1 MPIST
6 PARLLASVASL
17 AIVAATGPAL
27 AQNSVGTAAAVNP
40 RSTGNAGS
48 GVRTLE
54 LGSSIIHRER
64 IETSSAGSVQVLFV
78 DKTTLN
84 IGPNSNL
91 VIDEFVYDP
100 NAKAGSMALTLT
112 KGAARFVGGNASHT
126 GGAEVK
132 TPVATIGIRGGVAAI
147 IHRDG
152 ETQAILQFGTLTVVG
167 PGGETIVI
175 RRPGFMV
182 TVGRGGMSGPV
193 RVSQAQ
199 IDAVIAQTRS
209 QTGQT
214 GGRRGPVADTTGL
227 DRGSSHPCGVPVQG
241 QTTMDLAAATCR
253 SVNTALQGEADTIA
267 QQASQQ
273 NQGNVVIP
281 VTPPP
286 YSYGGGGGGFPGGYG
301 GGGGFPSFPNLPT
314 FPNIPSFP
322 GFPGGGGGGGGGG
335 PIGGGGGGPIGY

>member
-6 PARLLASVASL
+6 PARLLARLLASVASL

-54 LGSSIIHRER
+54 LGASIIHRER

-132 TPVATIGIRGGVAAI
+132 TPVATIGIRGGVAAV

-167 PGGETIVI
+167 PGGETIVV

-182 TVGRGGMSGPV
+182 TVGRGGMTGPV

-209 QTGQT
+209 QTGQN
-214 GGRRGPVADTTGL
+214 GGRPGPIPDITGL

-253 SVNTALQGEADTIA
+253 SVNTQLQGEADTIA

-273 NQGNVVIP
+273 NQSNVVIP
-281 VTPPP
+281 ITPPP
-286 YSYGGGGGGFPGGYG
+286 YGYGSGGGFPGGYG
-301 GGGGFPSFPNLPT
+301 GGGGFPGFPNLPT
-314 FPNIPSFP
+314 FP

-335 PIGGGGGGPIGY
+335 GPIGY

>member
-6 PARLLASVASL
+6 PARLLARLLASVASL

-54 LGSSIIHRER
+54 LGASIIHRER

-132 TPVATIGIRGGVAAI
+132 TPVATIGIRGGVAAV

-152 ETQAILQFGTLTVVG
+152 ETTAILQFGTLTVVG
-167 PGGETIVI
+167 PGGETIVV

-182 TVGRGGMSGPV
+182 TVGRGGMTGPV

-209 QTGQT
+209 QTGQN
-214 GGRRGPVADTTGL
+214 GGRPGPIPDITGL

-253 SVNTALQGEADTIA
+253 SVNTQLQGEADTIA

-273 NQGNVVIP
+273 NQSNVVIP
-281 VTPPP
+281 ITPPP
-286 YSYGGGGGGFPGGYG
+286 YGYGSGGGFPGGYG
-301 GGGGFPSFPNLPT
+301 GGGGFPGFPNLPT
-314 FPNIPSFP
+314 FPGFP

-335 PIGGGGGGPIGY
+335 PIGY